1 MPSKDTGLH
10 SGKKPTYRSL
20 KKKKASIAPLLS
32 EQMICNLRKD
42 SEVKG

>member
-20 KKKKASIAPLLS
+20 KKKASIAPLLS